1 MVLVVGEADNKLQ
14 VQEDIVHSA
23 KVEAWALVG
32 QQQLVEVEG
41 NKQQAKRRDKDNRN
55 EQKLDAI
62 IGLVSRSFNK

>member
-32 QQQLVEVEG
+32 QQQLVVVEG
-41 NKQQAKRRDKDNRN
+41 NKHQAKRRDKDNRN